1 MEDKKQNNSQKERA
15 QVLRSLIRCRQKNG
29 YPTSIVSIAEEQLLT
44 QQKKEREQ
52 RWIEYPNPGTRD
64 SQEAAHVMNERHI
77 AEIKALTG
85 HM

>member
-1 MEDKKQNNSQKERA
+1 MPSNEQCVSSSKAIET
-15 QVLRSLIRCRQKNG
+15 RQI
-29 YPTSIVSIAEEQLLT
+29 SAEEQLLT
-44 QQKKEREQ
+44 QQQKERAL
-52 RWIEYPNPGTRD
+52 RWIKYPNPGTRD